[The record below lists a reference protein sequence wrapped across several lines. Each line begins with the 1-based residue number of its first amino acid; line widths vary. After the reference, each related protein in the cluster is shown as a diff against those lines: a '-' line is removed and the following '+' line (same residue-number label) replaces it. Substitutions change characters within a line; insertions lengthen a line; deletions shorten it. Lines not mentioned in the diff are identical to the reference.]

1 MSNNPNSNESTK
13 DAISSATRA
22 IAKDSSLEINYGGL
36 SNSSTNSIS
45 LPNPPASKKKFPEYR
60 GNADAIACAKRYRNQ
75 DISVDTGSSTIN
87 NLLMQLEDV
96 RVEILGSK
104 NFNGIAF
111 NLKKRFEKKC
121 IISELDGNDQDA
133 LPLALEAWL
142 RQLLLKEKTSN
153 VASRYLDPWKNIFN
167 AKGSI
172 FKSELESSLE
182 NQIEFTEV
190 ARKLIHALEIKDE
203 SSNEEEIDQTNP
215 ENTEENDQEETT
227 DDDEIPSDSSSTEN
241 LEDIEEI
248 QEADFDDSS
257 DQSVI
262 DENQDSF
269 ANQSWLEQIIKEQNN
284 FSYKVFTREFDEE
297 IEASSLC
304 SFEELNRL
312 RKHLDQLMGPS
323 KSTIS
328 KLANRLQRLLM
339 AQQNRSWEFNKEE
352 GILDS
357 SRLHE
362 IILDP
367 VSPLT
372 YKIEKDI
379 EFKDTVMSILVDS
392 SGSMRGRSMAVA
404 AISADIISTT
414 LERCNVK
421 TEVLGFTTSQWK
433 GGESRKLWMES
444 GKIENPGRLNDLRH
458 IIFKSADMPWRRGHK
473 NFGLMLREGL
483 LKENVDGEALIWAHD
498 RLIKRSE
505 QRKIL
510 MVISD
515 GAPVDDSTLSTN
527 PTNYLDIHLRQVIRS
542 IQNNSPIEL
551 IAIGIGHDVTRYYD
565 KAVTIHRAEELGG
578 VMLDQ
583 LTNLFSQEDKRPRVS

>member
-1 MSNNPNSNESTK
+1 MFDSSNSNEVIK
-13 DAISSATRA
+13 EAISSTTKA
-22 IAKDSSLEINYGGL
+22 IACDPNLEISFGGI
-36 SNSSTNSIS
+36 SNSLQNSIS
-45 LPNPPASKKKFPEYR
+45 LSNPPTTKRKLPEYR
-60 GNADAIACAKRYRNQ
+60 GNSDAIACAKRYRNEM
-75 DISVDTGSSTIN
+75 IFAESGSSKMN
-87 NLLMQLEDV
+87 NLLSVLEDV
-96 RVEILGSK
+96 RVEVLGSK
-104 NFNGIAF
+104 KFKGISA

-121 IISELDGNDQDA
+121 IASELDKKDEEA
-133 LPLALEAWL
+133 LPLALEGWL
-142 RQLLLKEKTSN
+142 RQLLLKEKTTKE
-153 VASRYLDPWKNIFN
+153 ALTYLETWKNIFN
-167 AKGSI
+167 EKGSI
-172 FKSELESSLE
+172 FKSELEDALE
-182 NQIEFTEV
+182 DQIKFATV
-190 ARKLIHALEIKDE
+190 SKKLLHALELEDL
-203 SSNEEEIDQTNP
+203 SSNEQEIEDTNP
-215 ENTEENDQEETT
+215 EQSEESSEEEASNNE
-227 DDDEIPSDSSSTEN
+227 EISPEDSSSEDLDTEGEMQESDLDKNSEN
-241 LEDIEEI
+241 L
-248 QEADFDDSS
+248 A
-257 DQSVI
+257 V
-262 DENQDSF
+262 DESAESL
-269 ANQSWLEQIIKEQNN
+269 ANHSWLEQLVQQQNN
-284 FSYKVFTREFDEE
+284 FKYKIYTREYDEE
-297 IEASSLC
+297 VDAYHLC
-304 SFEELNRL
+304 STEELMRL
-312 RKHLDQLMGPS
+312 RKHLDQLMGSS

-357 SRLHE
+357 SRLHK

-372 YKIEKDI
+372 YKIEKDT
-379 EFKDTVMSILVDS
+379 EFRDTVVSILVDS

-444 GKIENPGRLNDLRH
+444 GKKENPGRLNDLRH
-458 IIFKSADMPWRRGHK
+458 IIFKSADTSWRRGHK
-473 NFGLMLREGL
+473 NFGLMLKEGL

-498 RLIKRSE
+498 RLIKRPE
-505 QRKIL
+505 LRKIL

-527 PTNYLDIHLRQVIRS
+527 PTNYLDIHLRQVINS
-542 IQNNSPIEL
+542 IQNNSPVNL

-583 LTNLFSQEDKRPRVS
+583 LTSLFSDKK

>member
-1 MSNNPNSNESTK
+1 MSGNSNSNESVK
-13 DAISSATRA
+13 DAVASTIRA
-22 IAKDSSLEINYGGL
+22 IAKDPNLEINFGGL
-36 SNSSTNSIS
+36 ANNTKNSIS
-45 LPNPPASKKKFPEYR
+45 FPNPPTLKNKLPEFR
-60 GNADAIACAKRYRNQ
+60 GNADAVACAKRYRNEQ
-75 DISVDTGSSTIN
+75 ISVDTGSLKIN
-87 NLLMQLEDV
+87 NLLIQLEDI

-104 NFNGIAF
+104 NFNGIQA
-111 NLKKRFEKKC
+111 NLKKRYEKKC
-121 IISELDGNDQDA
+121 IISELDNDQEEA
-133 LPLALEAWL
+133 LPIALEGWL
-142 RQLLLKEKTSN
+142 RQLLLHEKSSKATSK
-153 VASRYLDPWKNIFN
+153 YLDPWKNIFN
-167 AKGSI
+167 SKGSI
-172 FKSELESSLE
+172 FKKELENSLE
-182 NQIEFTEV
+182 SQVEFSEV
-190 ARKLIHALEIKDE
+190 ARKLLHALEIEDKILEENEIQE
-203 SSNEEEIDQTNP
+203 SDPQQSEEDNSEDNSEEEEGSSENNPSEEIENEEEMQEGESDEMGA
-215 ENTEENDQEETT
+215 ENFVDDLEN
-227 DDDEIPSDSSSTEN
+227 SS
-241 LEDIEEI
+241 
-248 QEADFDDSS
+248 
-257 DQSVI
+257 
-262 DENQDSF
+262 
-269 ANQSWLEQIIKEQNN
+269 ANHSWLEQLVQQQNN
-284 FSYKVFTREFDEE
+284 FTYKVFTREFDEE
-297 IEASSLC
+297 IDATDLC
-304 SFEELNRL
+304 TSEELNRL

-357 SRLHE
+357 SRLHK

-372 YKIEKDI
+372 YKVEKDT
-379 EFKDTVMSILVDS
+379 EFRDTVVSILVDS
-392 SGSMRGRSMAVA
+392 SGSMRGRSMTVA

-433 GGESRKLWMES
+433 GGESRKLWTES
-444 GKIENPGRLNDLRH
+444 GKGINPGRLNDLRH
-458 IIFKSADMPWRRGHK
+458 IIFKSADTPWRRGHK

-498 RLIKRSE
+498 RLIKRHE

-527 PTNYLDIHLRQVIRS
+527 PTNYLDMHLRQVINS
-542 IQNNSPIEL
+542 IENNSPVNL
-551 IAIGIGHDVTRYYD
+551 IAIGIGHDVTRYYK

-583 LTNLFSQEDKRPRVS
+583 LTNLFSQEE